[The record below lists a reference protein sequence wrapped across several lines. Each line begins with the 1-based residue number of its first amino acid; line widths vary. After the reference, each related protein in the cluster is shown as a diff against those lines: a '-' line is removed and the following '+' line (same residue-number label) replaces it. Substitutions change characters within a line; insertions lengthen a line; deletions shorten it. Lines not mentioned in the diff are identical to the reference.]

1 MVGDD
6 DSPRALFAR
15 LSGCAHVRG
24 YRYSKKFSSG
34 DFGKLKGTRR
44 RGSRVESAS
53 QVISGGADVDGPER

>member
-24 YRYSKKFSSG
+24 YGYRKKRSSG
-34 DFGKLKGTRR
+34 NFGRLRGTRR
-44 RGSRVESAS
+44 RGSCIESAS
-53 QVISGGADVDGPER
+53 QVISTERGR